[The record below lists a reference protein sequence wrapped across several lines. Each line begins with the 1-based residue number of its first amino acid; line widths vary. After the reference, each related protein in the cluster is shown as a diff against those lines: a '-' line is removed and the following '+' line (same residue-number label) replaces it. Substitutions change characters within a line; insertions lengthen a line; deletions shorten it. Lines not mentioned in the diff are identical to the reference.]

1 VRRPS
6 ADELQGYLSA
16 AESIVRES
24 QTLVLSRSHLDL
36 SQQTKRDGSPVT
48 EVDFAIEDFIR
59 SRLWSEFPGHGVIG
73 EEREDT
79 PSESGFYWVIDPI
92 DGTRSFSHQIP
103 LYGTLLSLRHG
114 DKPIVGVMSLP
125 GLSLLYTCAQ
135 GLGAYRN
142 GKQIR
147 LPEAEPGSSVES
159 EIIAIGD
166 RRQFVSCEQI
176 AVFDRLMR
184 SEMTVRTYCDCFGHA
199 LAIDGRVG
207 AMVDYGVSIWDI
219 SATELLVQE
228 AGGQLKYV
236 GEPPSDRSVGS
247 RCNVVFGKPQVVQWV
262 LARIGET
269 EI

>member
-1 VRRPS
+1 MSPS
-6 ADELQGYLSA
+6 
-16 AESIVRES
+16 
-24 QTLVLSRSHLDL
+24 HFDL

-48 EVDFAIEDFIR
+48 EVDYAIEDFIR
-59 SRLWSEFPGHGVIG
+59 SRLCTEFPGHGVIG
-73 EEREDT
+73 EEREAT
-79 PSESGFYWVIDPI
+79 PSESGFFWVIDPI

-114 DKPIVGVMSLP
+114 DKSIVGAMSLP
-125 GLSLLYTCAQ
+125 GLGLLYTGAQ

-142 GKQIR
+142 GKRIR
-147 LPEAEPGSSVES
+147 LPEAESGSPLEPV
-159 EIIAIGD
+159 ILAIGD
-166 RRQFVSCEQI
+166 RHQFVSCEQI

-184 SEMTVRTYCDCFGHA
+184 SELRVRTYCDCFGHA

-228 AGGQLKYV
+228 AGGQLKYM
-236 GEPPSDRSVGS
+236 GEPASDRNVSS

-262 LARIGET
+262 LDRIGEI